1 MGGIAA
7 FDKKGSHFQRFGL
20 KIFVIAAKAA
30 KAQNLGVRDGLLRVA
45 RVGRG
50 KQRITV
56 CISMVIRDR
65 SRERITIKRNRNI

>member
-1 MGGIAA
+1 MGGIAN
-7 FDKKGSHFQRFGL
+7 FDKKGFHFQRFGL